1 MQTHHLASA
10 TLLSVLCGLCAASCA
25 LSPAATRET
34 DADIEAWI
42 AAMTGGV
49 RDIQQDLDGSESLEL
64 LEISAATDVTP
75 VAAPRGRCEDACM
88 AYYEVIDRFC
98 SQVPVKWK
106 VRCHLAKA
114 SGNAACHARC
124 P

>member
-1 MQTHHLASA
+1 M
-10 TLLSVLCGLCAASCA
+10 LLSLLCGLCAASCA
-25 LSPAATRET
+25 LSPEATRET
-34 DADIEAWI
+34 DADTEAWI
-42 AAMTGGV
+42 AAMAGGV
-49 RDIQQDLDGSESLEL
+49 RDSQLELDGSESLDL
-64 LEISAATDVTP
+64 LETLAVTDVTP
-75 VAAPRGRCEDACM
+75 DAASRGRCEDACM
-88 AYYEVIDRFC
+88 AYYGVIDRFC

>member
-1 MQTHHLASA
+1 MLIS
-10 TLLSVLCGLCAASCA
+10 LSCALGAASCA
-25 LSPAATRET
+25 LSPGATWET
-34 DADIEAWI
+34 DDDIEAWI
-42 AAMTGGV
+42 AAMAGGV
-49 RDIQQDLDGSESLEL
+49 RASQQDLDDSESLEFL
-64 LEISAATDVTP
+64 ATPAATDVTP
-75 VAAPRGRCEDACM
+75 DAAPRGKCEDACM

-106 VRCHLAKA
+106 IRCHLAKA